1 MSEGLEK
8 QTVDVEGIIAEK
20 KQLNGKINQD
30 LLTLV
35 NVILHASYQ
44 FLLLS
49 VVSKELK
56 MPRTDWIIMKK
67 NEKCSD
73 SVVEILSW
81 ISDNGGSLELA
92 DIVKPRFDESKL
104 NGEFVFQRWDEIEK
118 WIESKIEEIIEN
130 VEESDY
136 ENKDGIFGML
146 QMVLYNIKSNS

>member
-35 NVILHASYQ
+35 NVILQASYQ

-56 MPRTDWIIMKK
+56 MPRTGWIIMKK